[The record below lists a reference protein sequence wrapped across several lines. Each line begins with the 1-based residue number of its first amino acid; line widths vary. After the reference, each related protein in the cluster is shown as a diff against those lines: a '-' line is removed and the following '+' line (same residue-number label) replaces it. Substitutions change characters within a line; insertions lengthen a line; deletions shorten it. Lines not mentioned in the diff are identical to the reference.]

1 MSTFSND
8 TGTVNIDFSL
18 LFDLRSTPVL
28 KIDDT
33 STYSAV
39 QNDVKIYVKVT
50 RPDGIIRDF
59 PTTPDISGTSSDL
72 SPLEGYAFTLPLDPL
87 SGQPAYGTYKIEY
100 KFTVGNQMAVTVTKS
115 HNFEFAQIKLQ
126 HEEIVDEFT
135 PQVKV
140 KETTP
145 SYNILNYNT
154 PGVSREFSASVGS
167 TMTLRD
173 GTLRTVNIMNGLTTG
188 TSDSARTYD
197 LKDDGHGTNEATY
210 YDTEYTVTV
219 NVSATYTHSTYS
231 WVQVKE
237 IFTKTFKVNVHAPP
251 TKAGLIDEFDQL
263 KNLVER
269 YDDENKTLF
278 RKYRTDYEQV
288 VTSFNHLVLRLN
300 DNDSDNE
307 NTEIMRDILLILRNN
322 VPRTHSNFELG
333 QTPLTIYSDIAA
345 VDWSS
350 IQNLP
355 TYNPFA
361 TYEFEQ
367 TQASNQW
374 VINHNLGKHPSVM
387 VVDSQGNQVF
397 ADVVYNSN
405 NQLTVNFYYEV
416 SGKVYL
422 N

>member
-18 LFDLRSTPVL
+18 LFDLRGTPVL

-33 STYSAV
+33 STYSAE
-39 QNDVKIYVKVT
+39 QTDVKIYVKVT

-59 PTTPDISGTSSDL
+59 PTDPDITGTSGNL

-100 KFTVGNQMAVTVTKS
+100 KFTVGNQMAVTKTKS
-115 HNFEFAQIKLQ
+115 HNFEFAQIKLDHQ
-126 HEEIVDEFT
+126 EIVDEFT

-145 SYNILNYNT
+145 SYNVLNYNT
-154 PGVSREFSASVGS
+154 PSVSRDFFGTVGS
-167 TMTLRD
+167 NMTLAD
-173 GTLRTVNIMNGLTTG
+173 GSTRVVNISQGLTVG

-197 LKDDGHGTNEATY
+197 LKDPAYGSNSATY
-210 YDTEYTVTV
+210 YDTEYTVRV
-219 NVSATYTHSTYS
+219 NVNANYTHSTYS

-251 TKAGLIDEFDQL
+251 TKSGLIDEFDQL

-307 NTEIMRDILLILRNN
+307 NTEIMRDILLILRND
-322 VPRTHSNFELG
+322 VPRAHTNTELG
-333 QTPLTIYSDIAA
+333 QTALTIYSDIGS
-345 VDWSS
+345 VSWSD

-355 TYNPFA
+355 TYSPFA

-367 TQASNQW
+367 AQADNQW

-405 NQLTVNFYYEV
+405 NQLTVNFYYEI

>member
-8 TGTVNIDFSL
+8 TGTVNIDFSF
-18 LFDLRSTPVL
+18 LFDLSTTPVL
-28 KIDDT
+28 KITDT
-33 STYSAV
+33 STYSV
-39 QNDVKIYVKVT
+39 EQTDVKVFIKVT

-59 PTTPDISGTSSDL
+59 PTNPDISGTSGSL
-72 SPLEGYAFTLPLDPL
+72 STYDFILPLDPL
-87 SGQPAYGTYKIEY
+87 SGQPAYGTYKVEY
-100 KFTVGNQMAVTVTKS
+100 KFTVGSQMAVTVTKS
-115 HNFEFAQIKLQ
+115 HNFEFAQIVIKY
-126 HEEIVDEFT
+126 EEDVDEFT
-135 PQVKV
+135 PEVKI
-140 KETTP
+140 KDTTP
-145 SYNILNYNT
+145 NYNILNYT
-154 PGVSREFSASVGS
+154 VSTISRDFSASVGS
-167 TMTLRD
+167 NMTLVD
-173 GTLRTVNIMNGLTTG
+173 GTLRVVDIADSTTSG
-188 TSDSARTYD
+188 TSDAARTYD
-197 LKDDGHGTNEATY
+197 LKDPDPFGSAIFTY
-210 YDTEYTVTV
+210 YDTEYTVTI
-219 NVSATYTHSTYS
+219 NVTVTYTHSTYS
-231 WVQVKE
+231 WVQAKE
-237 IFTKTFKVNVHAPP
+237 TFTKTFKVNVHAPP

-263 KNLVER
+263 KNLVEK

-307 NTEIMRDILLILRNN
+307 NTEIMRDILLILRNS
-322 VPRTHSNFELG
+322 VPRAHTNQELS
-333 QTPLTIYSDIAA
+333 QTPLTIYSDIGA
-345 VDWSS
+345 VDWTS

-374 VINHNLGKHPSVM
+374 VIDHNLGKHPSVM

-405 NQLTVNFYYEV
+405 NQLTINFYYEV

>member
-8 TGTVNIDFSL
+8 TGTVNIDFSF
-18 LFDLRSTPVL
+18 LFDLSTTPVL
-28 KIDDT
+28 KVDDT
-33 STYSAV
+33 STYSAE
-39 QNDVKIYVKVT
+39 QTDVKVFIKVT

-59 PTTPDISGTSSDL
+59 PTNPDISGTSGSL
-72 SPLEGYAFTLPLDPL
+72 STYDFTLPLDPL
-87 SGQPAYGTYKIEY
+87 SGQPAYGTYKVEY
-100 KFTVGNQMAVTVTKS
+100 KFTVGSQMAVTVTKS
-115 HNFEFAQIKLQ
+115 HNFEFAQIVIK
-126 HEEIVDEFT
+126 HEEDVDEFT
-135 PQVKV
+135 PEVKI
-140 KETTP
+140 KDTTP
-145 SYNILNYNT
+145 NYNILNYT
-154 PGVSREFSASVGS
+154 LSTISRDFSASVGS
-167 TMTLRD
+167 NMTLVD
-173 GTLRTVNIMNGLTTG
+173 GTLRVVSIANSTTSG
-188 TSDSARTYD
+188 ASDAARTYD
-197 LKDDGHGTNEATY
+197 LKDPAYGSNSVTY
-210 YDTEYTVTV
+210 YDTEYTVTI
-219 NVSATYTHSTYS
+219 NVTATYTNSTYS
-231 WVQVKE
+231 WVQAKE
-237 IFTKTFKVNVHAPP
+237 IFTKTFKINVHAPP

-263 KNLVER
+263 KNLVEK

-307 NTEIMRDILLILRNN
+307 NTEIMRDILLILRNS
-322 VPRTHSNFELG
+322 VPRAHTNQELS
-333 QTPLTIYSDIAA
+333 QTPLSIYSDLGA
-345 VDWSS
+345 VDWTS

-367 TQASNQW
+367 TEASNQW
-374 VINHNLGKHPSVM
+374 VIGHNLGKHPSVM

-405 NQLTVNFYYEV
+405 NQLTINFYYEV